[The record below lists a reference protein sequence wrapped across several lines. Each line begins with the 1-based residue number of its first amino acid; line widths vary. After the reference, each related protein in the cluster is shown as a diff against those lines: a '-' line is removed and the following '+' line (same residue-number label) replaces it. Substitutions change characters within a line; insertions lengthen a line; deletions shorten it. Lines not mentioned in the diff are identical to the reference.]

1 MACFLVPTAEAIVT
15 GVVSKVEKKN
25 GGQDPVLPQAQVAQ
39 KYALGRRSAAGV

>member
-25 GGQDPVLPQAQVAQ
+25 EAAVEGEVVQGKLQ
-39 KYALGRRSAAGV
+39 KAKVWIWAKRMR

>member
-25 GGQDPVLPQAQVAQ
+25 EAAVEGKIPFSRKLQLCCTRWRP
-39 KYALGRRSAAGV
+39 SA